1 MIALR
6 VVVSGNKHDCYVA
19 QRAVQQ
25 LFRTL
30 PERSKDFIRD
40 IKKANGYQSLH
51 ETVLIKSIE
60 EEEEALLP
68 VEVQIRTSKMHYIAE
83 YGFAAHWKYKE
94 SGGGSETEVRDG
106 CGDGRGTE
114 VRLGYISLGPVSVIN
129 YCIHAD
135 PSFRSDPFKFTP

>member
-25 LFRTL
+25 LFRTM

-51 ETVLIKSIE
+51 ETVLIKSSE
-60 EEEEALLP
+60 EEEDGGEGALLP

-94 SGGGSETEVRDG
+94 SGGGSDTEVR
-106 CGDGRGTE
+106 E
-114 VRLGYISLGPVSVIN
+114 
-129 YCIHAD
+129 
-135 PSFRSDPFKFTP
+135 